1 MVGAIKSPSTPAGDS
16 SPKNPLASTRLS
28 TPSPVS
34 SYQTGLPSAIPE
46 KSVSSVADEPLKL
59 TGANWKAVYE
69 QLQTAI
75 RVHYYSNKT
84 WQAYRYW
91 LQQFQ
96 TYTKSKDAR
105 LLDTVPSRTIK
116 EAKSPLEF
124 EPNPVIGGNVPVCSH

>member
-1 MVGAIKSPSTPAGDS
+1 MGKIFLG
-16 SPKNPLASTRLS
+16 NHLI
-28 TPSPVS
+28 
-34 SYQTGLPSAIPE
+34 G
-46 KSVSSVADEPLKL
+46 
-59 TGANWKAVYE
+59 AVYE

-75 RVHYYSNKT
+75 RVRHYSNKT
-84 WQAYRYW
+84 WQAYRTW

-124 EPNPVIGGNVPVCSH
+124 EPNPVFGGNVPVCSH

>member
-34 SYQTGLPSAIPE
+34 SNQTGLPSAIPE
-46 KSVSSVADEPLKL
+46 KSVSSIADEPLKL

-75 RVHYYSNKT
+75 RVRHYSNKT

-96 TYTKSKDAR
+96 TYTKSKDAC
-105 LLDTVPSRTIK
+105 LLDTVPSRTIE
-116 EAKSPLEF
+116 EAKNPLDF
-124 EPNPVIGGNVPVCSH
+124 